1 MNTEKIEMK
10 KFFQTKKKELALTIF
25 NKKTWEENEIYRK
38 ENGYKCIY
46 SISLPITSI
55 EKEKGIFVLE
65 GNISENKIKGIGYII
80 NEYYCKKIYEKG
92 IYNQYTYI
100 GNYRI
105 DRDEMTPEEY
115 EIINKL
121 DLLCFYG
128 KSHLKRYSG
137 IKRFPQKWIYNMSK
151 TGYAKEPS
159 SKTQSS
165 DTQNTLPIDIL
176 DSIRKMF
183 EIRNNLA
190 KNIEK
195 KNIL

>member
-1 MNTEKIEMK
+1 MN
-10 KFFQTKKKELALTIF
+10 
-25 NKKTWEENEIYRK
+25 
-38 ENGYKCIY
+38 G
-46 SISLPITSI
+46 
-55 EKEKGIFVLE
+55 
-65 GNISENKIKGIGYII
+65 
-80 NEYYCKKIYEKG
+80 
-92 IYNQYTYI
+92 
-100 GNYRI
+100 
-105 DRDEMTPEEY
+105 Y

-151 TGYAKEPS
+151 TGYEKEPS